1 MSEEEYWQSL
11 ARIGELMDARP
22 GTLEFVELGRLVW
35 QVETYENEH
44 YPIPEPSAA
53 DAARFRAEQEEAV

>member
-1 MSEEEYWQSL
+1 MSEEEYWQAL

-22 GTLEFVELGRLVW
+22 NTLEFVELGRLVW

-44 YPIPEPSAA
+44 YPIAKPTPA
-53 DAARFRAEQEEAV
+53 DAATFRAEQERAV